1 MKFLR
6 KNFEQISFILISFLM
21 LDVTIV
27 NISMALSSHANI
39 MTYPFLGVEIL
50 LSSLLLFGISFL
62 ISNLLYKKLIS
73 WAIIIYFLYT
83 SFSYLLQVTRNV
95 NDPSFKVEK
104 IFQNHFLQ
112 LYFLPVLFVITVMV
126 VLYKLVFKLKRWT
139 TFEGLHIDESNSN
152 RIEDLLLA

>member
-1 MKFLR
+1 MGYYYL
-6 KNFEQISFILISFLM
+6 
-21 LDVTIV
+21 
-27 NISMALSSHANI
+27 
-39 MTYPFLGVEIL
+39 
-50 LSSLLLFGISFL
+50 
-62 ISNLLYKKLIS
+62 
-73 WAIIIYFLYT
+73 FLYT

-152 RIEDLLLA
+152 RIEDTFSSILVIPCLF